1 MVYSLL
7 LLVLSMIPSSQ
18 GVKVFDYREPFISN
32 AFNNNSNPFDYP
44 SLDVAAVANT
54 SNQDSMTYSQSNLT
68 RFRRASSGEVIHG
81 PKQGFSLVAC
91 LCGYF
96 FS

>member
-1 MVYSLL
+1 ML

-54 SNQDSMTYSQSNLT
+54 SNKDRL
-68 RFRRASSGEVIHG
+68 F
-81 PKQGFSLVAC
+81 
-91 LCGYF
+91 
-96 FS
+96 

>member
-18 GVKVFDYREPFISN
+18 GVKVFDYREPKISN
-32 AFNNNSNPFDYP
+32 AFNKNSNPFYYP

-54 SNQDSMTYSQSNLT
+54 SNQDRLFEQQ
-68 RFRRASSGEVIHG
+68 I
-81 PKQGFSLVAC
+81 PQ
-91 LCGYF
+91 
-96 FS
+96 

>member
-7 LLVLSMIPSSQ
+7 LLVLNTIPSSQ

-32 AFNNNSNPFDYP
+32 AFNNDSNPFSYP

-54 SNQDSMTYSQSNLT
+54 SNQDRL
-68 RFRRASSGEVIHG
+68 F
-81 PKQGFSLVAC
+81 
-91 LCGYF
+91 
-96 FS
+96 